1 MTTTKKTTKKKTTTK
16 KKLTFKE
23 VWDVLS
29 KIDCSEHIEKK
40 GGFSYLSWAWALGIM
55 MEHFPEH
62 EIEIHENENEYPCFY
77 NPQGYAMVKVTI
89 HIDDL
94 TRTEKFPVLDYKN
107 KSVQNPDSFQENTAL
122 KRAYVKTLA
131 QYGLAHY
138 IYAGE
143 DTPPTDEKFDRDEAL
158 QIINEH
164 IENIAASDW
173 EKNVL
178 DHFHCDNWGKL
189 RDDELVFVL
198 KRIGTSTN
206 KKEGK

>member
-1 MTTTKKTTKKKTTTK
+1 MTTKKKTTTK
-16 KKLTFKE
+16 KTAKLT
-23 VWDVLS
+23 VWQTLS
-29 KIDCSEHIEKK
+29 QVDCSEHIEKK
-40 GGFSYLSWAWALGIM
+40 GSFNYLSWAWAWGIL
-55 MEHFPEH
+55 MEHYPESTF
-62 EIEIHENENEYPCFY
+62 ENHLNSDGFPCFLDA
-77 NPQGYAMVKVTI
+77 NNYAMVRVTVRVFDSAWGELS
-89 HIDDL
+89 H
-94 TRTEKFPVLDYKN
+94 TEDFPVLDYKN
-107 KSVQNPDSFQENTAL
+107 KAIQNPNSFEVNTAL
-122 KRAYVKTLA
+122 KRCMVKCLAYF
-131 QYGLAHY
+131 GLAHY

-158 QIINEH
+158 QIISEH